1 MELRILRSFLAV
13 VREQS
18 ICGAARA
25 LHITQPSLSRQIMEL
40 EEGTVKTRLRRG
52 RQMLK
57 ERLLFGKGEGK
68 QKEKGKKTG
77 DRGRNGKKDFTDKI

>member
-1 MELRILRSFLAV
+1 
-13 VREQS
+13 
-18 ICGAARA
+18 
-25 LHITQPSLSRQIMEL
+25 MEL